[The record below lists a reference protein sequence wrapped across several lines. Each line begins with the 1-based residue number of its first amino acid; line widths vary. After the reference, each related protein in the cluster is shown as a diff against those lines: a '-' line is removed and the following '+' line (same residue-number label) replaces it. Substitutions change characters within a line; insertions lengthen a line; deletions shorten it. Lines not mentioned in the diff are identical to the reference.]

1 MIIEIHEGAYAD
13 DRYTSKEVK
22 SIMRM
27 LAPALSTLTP
37 LFKLVGSNRRGG
49 KDDYGDIDL
58 LVAGV
63 DLDKVK
69 DVISAIIPV
78 TSVPRQGEKLMSLVV
93 DFNGKSLQ
101 LEVSA
106 VQREH
111 FGAAALG
118 ATGSNEFNIAL
129 RARAKRMGYMLNNY
143 GLFDRETNR
152 MIASKTEKD
161 IFNKLGLTFIPPG
174 KRGVTVSQAYDL
186 FRVFALQNFVD
197 EILDLAVT
205 AMQHSSTIKD
215 DYNKVKDLANG
226 AIDKY
231 KNRRMKGSSTR
242 NSKAAKIK
250 AKRAMKKTAK
260 SVMKK
265 VVKTAGAVKRTYD
278 KVKRRPVNQDM
289 EAGKRGNLST
299 ELTSLLE
306 SLGH

>member
-215 DYNKVKDLANG
+215 DYDKIKDLANG

-242 NSKAAKIK
+242 NSKAAKIR

-289 EAGKRGNLST
+289 ETGKRGNLST